1 MEVNVADIFE
11 RLLDACNLKTL
22 KELSLEFGY
31 KTNWAS
37 NCRLKGVVPW
47 DVCLKVAVEKKIRI
61 DYLIF
66 GIEEIEKTVDEKSN
80 EFQKGLINGV
90 FNATVYELITPQK
103 GVAITQIADIIHSQ
117 IKDLYMTDGLQKKFM
132 HEKLVKE
139 IESHK
144 EKKV

>member
-1 MEVNVADIFE
+1 MKVNVTDIFE
-11 RLLDACNLKTL
+11 RLLEACNLRTL

-37 NCRLKGVVPW
+37 NCRLKEIIPW
-47 DVCLKVAVEKKIRI
+47 DVCLKVAIDKKVRI

-66 GIEEIEKTVDEKSN
+66 GIEEVEKTVEEKSV
-80 EFQKGLINGV
+80 EFEKGLINGV

-103 GVAITQIADIIHSQ
+103 GVEITQIADIIHSQ
-117 IKDLYMTDGLQKKFM
+117 IKDLYMTDDLQKKFM